1 MNKIISRL
9 LVFFIGVPAVIAIIF
24 MPFFNHVMLHLLIC
38 AVSAVAAGE
47 LHDLFSIK
55 SILLPKKYIIGC
67 SIFIPLVAAV
77 QYAAAPAAGMKFYA
91 GQELITFAYIITILV
106 SLALE
111 VFTAKS
117 FEHSIEK
124 ISLSVFII
132 TYTGFLL
139 SFVSRMTAWTL
150 DGKSIADQVVCVYI
164 LMVFMCD
171 SIAWLFGMLLG
182 KNNRGVVKA
191 SPNKS
196 RMGFLGGF
204 VGAAAAGLF
213 GYVMWPGIFSGP
225 VFKIILTGICIA
237 LSSIVGDLTES
248 VFKRA
253 ANIKDSGKIIP
264 GRGGML
270 DSIDSIVMS
279 APVYYLLVSVLFGP
293 FS

>member
-1 MNKIISRL
+1 MSKVISRL
-9 LVFFIGVPAVIAIIF
+9 LIFFIGVPAVIAVIF
-24 MPFFNHVMLHLLIC
+24 MPFFNHALLHLLIC
-38 AVSAVAAGE
+38 IVSAAAASE
-47 LHDLFSIK
+47 LHDLYSLK
-55 SILLPKKYIIGC
+55 NKLLPKKFIVGC
-67 SIFIPLVAAV
+67 CIFIPLIAALRSV
-77 QYAAAPAAGMKFYA
+77 LPAAGIEFNA
-91 GQELITFAYIITILV
+91 GQELITFAYIVTILI

-111 VFTAKS
+111 VFTAQS

-132 TYTGFLL
+132 TYAGFLMT
-139 SFVSRMTAWTL
+139 FVSRMTSWTL
-150 DGKSIADQVVCVYI
+150 NGKNITVQAVSVYI

-182 KNNRGVVKA
+182 KSNRGIVKA

-204 VGAAAAGLF
+204 AGSVAAGLF
-213 GYVMWPGIFSGP
+213 GHWMWPDIFSGSA
-225 VFKIILTGICIA
+225 VKIMLTGICIA
-237 LSSIVGDLTES
+237 AASIVGDLTES
-248 VFKRA
+248 VFKRS